1 MLLFKGQK
9 REQIIR
15 NYIVPITSLLLILL
29 STGLYGEND
38 EQPRWNANMFAT
50 IYLPW
55 PLWGIGGSVGYNLT
69 PNVGLEGEG
78 NLILIPFLPNLFSGG
93 VVIASSDF
101 TQKKLCP
108 YVVGGI
114 ALVPFESL
122 NIGGMLGGG
131 IKMQYKK
138 ERFIQ
143 IDIRFYFFRYGGKF
157 AKFSVGKIWT
167 F

>member
-1 MLLFKGQK
+1 MKKCVLLF
-9 REQIIR
+9 
-15 NYIVPITSLLLILL
+15 TSLFLLLL
-29 STGLYGEND
+29 ASGLYGEND
-38 EQPRWNANMFAT
+38 GQPKWNANLFAT

-55 PLWGIGGSVGYNLT
+55 PYLGMGGSVGYNLT

-93 VVIASSDF
+93 VALGSSDV

-108 YVVGGI
+108 YVIGGI
-114 ALVPFESL
+114 ACSPLDSL

-131 IKMQYKK
+131 IKMQYK
-138 ERFIQ
+138 EELIR
-143 IDIRFYFFRYGGKF
+143 IDIRFYFFRYAKF
-157 AKFSVGKIWT
+157 AKFSVGRIWT

>member
-1 MLLFKGQK
+1 MKTCVLLF
-9 REQIIR
+9 
-15 NYIVPITSLLLILL
+15 TSLFLLLL
-29 STGLYGEND
+29 ATGLYAESD
-38 EQPRWNANMFAT
+38 SHPKWNANMFAT

-55 PLWGIGGSVGYNLT
+55 PYLGMGGSVGYNLT

-93 VVIASSDF
+93 VIISSSDF

-108 YVVGGI
+108 YVIGGI
-114 ALVPFESL
+114 ACSPLDSL

-131 IKMQYKK
+131 IKMHYK
-138 ERFIQ
+138 EELIR
-143 IDIRFYFFRYGGKF
+143 IDIRFYFFRYTKF
-157 AKFSVGKIWT
+157 AKFSVGRIWT